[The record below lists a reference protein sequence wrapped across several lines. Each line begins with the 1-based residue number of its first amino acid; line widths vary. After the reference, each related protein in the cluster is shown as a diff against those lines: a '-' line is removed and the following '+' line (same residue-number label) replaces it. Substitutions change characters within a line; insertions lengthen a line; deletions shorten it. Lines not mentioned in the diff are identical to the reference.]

1 VTQPD
6 VDAGVVSNTA
16 AASAL
21 DPHGVP
27 VVSPN
32 SSTDTTIARSPG
44 LALVKA
50 ASVTDVDADGKTDLG
65 DTVSW
70 TFLVTN
76 PGTTT
81 VTSLSITDPIAGA
94 VTCPV
99 TSLAPGASTTCAA
112 TSGHTVSQA
121 DVDAGT
127 VSNTAT
133 AKGRTG
139 GSPVTSAPSTT
150 DTPVAQ
156 SARLSATKRAAVIDV
171 NHDGKTGLGDKITW
185 SVTVTNTGTVSV
197 HGIAI
202 VDAKS
207 GAMSCVATT
216 LAPGAS
222 TTCTAT
228 TPYTITQPDVD
239 ATTVDNTAT
248 ATGNDPGGA
257 PISSPPASVSTPV
270 ASVPGLSLTKQALV
284 FDVDGDHVNGLGD
297 TISWK
302 FLVTNSGSTTLTG
315 LAVDDPVAGSVTCP
329 VTTLA
334 PTASTTCVAD
344 APHSVTQADVDLGD
358 VTNTAT
364 ASAVDPSSATVTSP
378 PSSTDTELDQL
389 AAIRLVKHGT
399 ATDVNHDGLT
409 DAGDTILWTFDVTNT
424 GRVTLNTLDVTDT
437 RAGPV
442 TCAVTVLAIGAS
454 TTCTST
460 TPYVITAADATA
472 GAVHNVATATG
483 QCGCRAAVKAVKA
496 AAVVAT
502 KDTSTH
508 HPTDPGHHRHHPA
521 DPPSDPPSDPASPI
535 VPGLPFT
542 GAMGVAWAI
551 RGGLMALAVGAF
563 LIIVGRRRD
572 DDEEGVVVAAV

>member
-1 VTQPD
+1 M
-6 VDAGVVSNTA
+6 
-16 AASAL
+16 
-21 DPHGVP
+21 
-27 VVSPN
+27 
-32 SSTDTTIARSPG
+32 
-44 LALVKA
+44 
-50 ASVTDVDADGKTDLG
+50 
-65 DTVSW
+65 
-70 TFLVTN
+70 
-76 PGTTT
+76 
-81 VTSLSITDPIAGA
+81 
-94 VTCPV
+94 
-99 TSLAPGASTTCAA
+99 
-112 TSGHTVSQA
+112 
-121 DVDAGT
+121 
-127 VSNTAT
+127 
-133 AKGRTG
+133 
-139 GSPVTSAPSTT
+139 
-150 DTPVAQ
+150 
-156 SARLSATKRAAVIDV
+156 
-171 NHDGKTGLGDKITW
+171 NHDGKTGLGDRITW

-202 VDAKS
+202 LDAKS
-207 GAMSCVATT
+207 GPMTCAATT

-239 ATTVDNTAT
+239 ATSVDNTAT

-302 FLVTNSGSTTLTG
+302 FLVTNTGSTTLTG
-315 LAVDDPVAGSVTCP
+315 LAVADPIAGSVTCP
-329 VTTLA
+329 VTSLA
-334 PTASTTCVAD
+334 PTASTTCTAD

-364 ASAVDPSSATVTSP
+364 ATAVDPASATVTSP

-389 AAIRLVKHGT
+389 ASIRLVKHGT

-409 DAGDTILWTFDVTNT
+409 DAGDTILWSFDLTNT

-442 TCAVTVLAIGAS
+442 TCAVTTLAVGAS

-502 KDTSTH
+502 KQTGTH
-508 HPTDPGHHRHHPA
+508 HPTDPGRHHPT
-521 DPPSDPPSDPASPI
+521 DPPSDPAAPI

-572 DDEEGVVVAAV
+572 DEDEEDASAAAL